1 MLQRIV
7 QDSFPFSVIVSG
19 LCSTTFQ
26 YGPLVPHFDVVV
38 FADIPVDVEATLLCL
53 CMYTD
58 FANSGQPLVM

>member
-1 MLQRIV
+1 M
-7 QDSFPFSVIVSG
+7 
-19 LCSTTFQ
+19 FQ

-58 FANSGQPLVM
+58 FANSGQPLVMWSVVSS